1 MNQKIKLTKYEYKNR
16 KYIMYMLFSTVIFL
30 GCAIL
35 GIQIIDINSINS
47 LPILE
52 DLNSINII
60 IGIIAIP
67 SCLLYYYMY
76 KNNEFFILTLS
87 YISILIEY
95 LYVNF
100 INNNSVLIEQLI
112 TFTFVFRVFLLTIAI
127 LNESKYANRIVT
139 NKKRYIILAAVIN
152 IIGVFIE
159 VKFNVND
166 ILISNSRVLWNI
178 FQYGILIYYFILLVL
193 LSIRCV
199 RKNIFIYT
207 IFITTISIFTIRRLF
222 YFNIFLK
229 YSDKILEYNKTLTF
243 IAYCILLIGLY
254 IEVIR
259 RIEES
264 IRLNNKV
271 SDFNELK
278 IKYKEIK
285 EIEKAKSQFFA
296 NLSHEIK
303 TPINIIYSCIQLLE
317 VNKINGEKAL
327 SDAYNKYDN
336 TLKQNCYRLLRL
348 VNNLVD
354 MTKIDSG
361 YMKLIFINCEIV
373 SLVED
378 ITLSIIPYVES
389 KNINIV
395 FDTYIEELEIRC
407 DPESMERVILNL
419 LSNAIKF
426 TNNDGNISV
435 IVEADDKYVFI
446 RVKDDGIGISKDIR
460 EDIFNR
466 FVQEDKSLNRKNE
479 GSGIGLALVKSLVE
493 LHDGEVYLEDVSEG
507 SEFVV
512 KLPNIKINEEVNNHN
527 RVMDVESKPL
537 VQKINIEFS
546 DIYELYW
553 YYERNC
559 IPKKLEIQF
568 LFLKFSKIK

>member
-139 NKKRYIILAAVIN
+139 NKRKYIVLAAVIN

-222 YFNIFLK
+222 YFNMFLK

-546 DIYELYW
+546 DIYELY
-553 YYERNC
+553 
-559 IPKKLEIQF
+559 
-568 LFLKFSKIK
+568 

>member
-1 MNQKIKLTKYEYKNR
+1 MILKSEQMDYRDKNR
-16 KYIMYMLFSTVIFL
+16 KHIMYMLFTTIIFL

-35 GIQIIDINSINS
+35 GIQIIDINSING

-52 DLNSINII
+52 DLNSINIV

-67 SCLLYYYMY
+67 TCILYYYMY
-76 KNNEFFILTLS
+76 RNNEFFILTLS
-87 YISILIEY
+87 YVSILIEY
-95 LYVNF
+95 IYVNF
-100 INNNSVLIEQLI
+100 INSYNVLTQHLI

-127 LNESKYANRIVT
+127 FNEGKYANKILKNKRIS
-139 NKKRYIILAAVIN
+139 IILAMIIN
-152 IIGVFIE
+152 FVVTFIE
-159 VKFNVND
+159 VKFNVNY
-166 ILISNSRVLWNI
+166 ILISNNKILWNI
-178 FQYGILIYYFILLVL
+178 FQGSILIYYFILLIL
-193 LSIRCV
+193 LSIRCI
-199 RKNIFIYT
+199 RKNKFIYT
-207 IFITTISIFTIRRLF
+207 IFITTISIFTIRRI
-222 YFNIFLK
+222 FNFDIFFK
-229 YSDKILEYNKTLTF
+229 YSDKILEYNKMLTL
-243 IAYCILLIGLY
+243 IAYTILLIGLY

-259 RIEES
+259 KIEES
-264 IRLNNKV
+264 ISLNNKV
-271 SDFNELK
+271 SGFDELK

-303 TPINIIYSCIQLLE
+303 TPINIIYSCIQLLDI
-317 VNKINGEKAL
+317 NKKNGEKSL
-327 SDAYNKYDN
+327 SDAYNKYEH

-378 ITLSIIPYVES
+378 ITLSIVPYVES

-395 FDTYIEELEIRC
+395 FDTYIEELKIRC

-426 TNNDGNISV
+426 TDNNGNISV
-435 IVEADDKYVFI
+435 FIEADEKYVFI
-446 RVKDDGIGISKDIR
+446 RVKDDGIGISEDIR
-460 EDIFNR
+460 EEIFNR
-466 FVQEDKSLNRKNE
+466 FVQEDKSFNRKKE

-493 LHDGEVYLEDVSEG
+493 LHDGEVYLEKVSKG

-512 KLPNIKINEEVNNHN
+512 KLPNIKIDEELDVYNK
-527 RVMDVESKPL
+527 VMDAESKPL

-546 DIYELYW
+546 DIYELY
-553 YYERNC
+553 
-559 IPKKLEIQF
+559 
-568 LFLKFSKIK
+568 

>member
-1 MNQKIKLTKYEYKNR
+1 MILKSEQMDYRDKNR
-16 KYIMYMLFSTVIFL
+16 KHIMYMLFTTIIFL

-35 GIQIIDINSINS
+35 GIQIIEINSINS

-52 DLNSINII
+52 DLNSINIV

-67 SCLLYYYMY
+67 TCILYYYMY
-76 KNNEFFILTLS
+76 RNNEFFILTLS
-87 YISILIEY
+87 YVSILIEY
-95 LYVNF
+95 IYVNF
-100 INNNSVLIEQLI
+100 INSYNVLTQHLI

-127 LNESKYANRIVT
+127 FNEGKYANKILKNKRIS
-139 NKKRYIILAAVIN
+139 IILAMIIN
-152 IIGVFIE
+152 FVVTFIE
-159 VKFNVND
+159 VKFNVNY
-166 ILISNSRVLWNI
+166 ILISNNKILWNI
-178 FQYGILIYYFILLVL
+178 FQGSILIYYFILLIL
-193 LSIRCV
+193 LSIRCI
-199 RKNIFIYT
+199 RKNKFIYT
-207 IFITTISIFTIRRLF
+207 IFITTISIFTIRRI
-222 YFNIFLK
+222 FNFDIFFK
-229 YSDKILEYNKTLTF
+229 YSDKILEYNKMLTL
-243 IAYCILLIGLY
+243 IAYTILLIGLY

-259 RIEES
+259 KIEES
-264 IRLNNKV
+264 ISLNNKV
-271 SDFNELK
+271 SGFDELK

-303 TPINIIYSCIQLLE
+303 TPINIIYSCIQLLDI
-317 VNKINGEKAL
+317 NKKNGEKSL
-327 SDAYNKYDN
+327 SDAYNKYEH

-378 ITLSIIPYVES
+378 ITLSIVPYVES

-395 FDTYIEELEIRC
+395 FDTYIEELKIRC

-426 TNNDGNISV
+426 TDNNGNISV
-435 IVEADDKYVFI
+435 FIEADEKYVFI
-446 RVKDDGIGISKDIR
+446 RVKDDGIGISEDIR
-460 EDIFNR
+460 EEIFNR
-466 FVQEDKSLNRKNE
+466 FVQEDKSFNRKKE

-493 LHDGEVYLEDVSEG
+493 LHDGEVYLEKVSKG

-512 KLPNIKINEEVNNHN
+512 KLPNIKIDEELDVYNK
-527 RVMDVESKPL
+527 VMDAESKPL
-537 VQKINIEFS
+537 VQKIHIEFS
-546 DIYELYW
+546 DIYELY
-553 YYERNC
+553 
-559 IPKKLEIQF
+559 
-568 LFLKFSKIK
+568 

>member
-1 MNQKIKLTKYEYKNR
+1 MSLKSEQMDYRDKNR
-16 KYIMYMLFSTVIFL
+16 KYIMYMLFTTIIFL

-52 DLNSINII
+52 DLNSINIV

-67 SCLLYYYMY
+67 TCILYYYMY
-76 KNNEFFILTLS
+76 RNNEFFILTLS
-87 YISILIEY
+87 YVSILIEY
-95 LYVNF
+95 IYVNF
-100 INNNSVLIEQLI
+100 INSYNVVIQHLI
-112 TFTFVFRVFLLTIAI
+112 TFTFVFRIFLLTIAI
-127 LNESKYANRIVT
+127 FNEGKYANKILKNKRIS
-139 NKKRYIILAAVIN
+139 IILAMIIN
-152 IIGVFIE
+152 FVVTFIE
-159 VKFNVND
+159 VKFNVNY
-166 ILISNSRVLWNI
+166 ILISNNKILWNI
-178 FQYGILIYYFILLVL
+178 LQGSILIYYFILLIL
-193 LSIRCV
+193 LSIRCIQ
-199 RKNIFIYT
+199 KNKFIYT
-207 IFITTISIFTIRRLF
+207 IFITTISIFTIRRI
-222 YFNIFLK
+222 FNFDIFFK
-229 YSDKILEYNKTLTF
+229 YSDKILEYNKMLTL
-243 IAYCILLIGLY
+243 IAYTILLIGLY

-259 RIEES
+259 KIEES
-264 IRLNNKV
+264 ISLNNKV
-271 SDFNELK
+271 SGFDELK

-303 TPINIIYSCIQLLE
+303 TPINIIYSCIQLLDI
-317 VNKINGEKAL
+317 NKKNGEKSL
-327 SDAYNKYDN
+327 SDAYNKYEH

-378 ITLSIIPYVES
+378 ITLSIVPYVES

-395 FDTYIEELEIRC
+395 FDTYIEELKIRC

-426 TNNDGNISV
+426 TDNNGNISV
-435 IVEADDKYVFI
+435 FIEADEKYVFI
-446 RVKDDGIGISKDIR
+446 RVKDDGIGISEDIR
-460 EDIFNR
+460 EEIFNR
-466 FVQEDKSLNRKNE
+466 FVQEDKSFNRKKE

-493 LHDGEVYLEDVSEG
+493 LHDGEVYLEKVSKG

-512 KLPNIKINEEVNNHN
+512 KLPNIKIHEELNVYNK
-527 RVMDVESKPL
+527 VMDAESKPL
-537 VQKINIEFS
+537 VQKIHIEFS
-546 DIYELYW
+546 DIYELY
-553 YYERNC
+553 
-559 IPKKLEIQF
+559 
-568 LFLKFSKIK
+568 

>member
-1 MNQKIKLTKYEYKNR
+1 MILKSEQMDYRDKNR
-16 KYIMYMLFSTVIFL
+16 KHIMYMLFTTIIFL

-52 DLNSINII
+52 DLNSINIV

-67 SCLLYYYMY
+67 TCILYYYMY
-76 KNNEFFILTLS
+76 RNNEFFILTLS
-87 YISILIEY
+87 YVSILIEY
-95 LYVNF
+95 IYVNF
-100 INNNSVLIEQLI
+100 INSYNVLIQHLI

-127 LNESKYANRIVT
+127 FNEGKYANKILKNKRIS
-139 NKKRYIILAAVIN
+139 IILAMIIN
-152 IIGVFIE
+152 FVVTFIE
-159 VKFNVND
+159 VKFNVNY
-166 ILISNSRVLWNI
+166 ILISNNKILWNI
-178 FQYGILIYYFILLVL
+178 MQGSVLIYYFILLIL
-193 LSIRCV
+193 LSIRCI
-199 RKNIFIYT
+199 RKNKFIYT
-207 IFITTISIFTIRRLF
+207 IFITTISIFTIRRIF
-222 YFNIFLK
+222 YFDIFFK
-229 YSDKILEYNKTLTF
+229 YSDKILEYNKMLTL
-243 IAYCILLIGLY
+243 IAYTILLIGLY

-259 RIEES
+259 KIQES
-264 IRLNNKV
+264 ISLNNKV
-271 SDFNELK
+271 SGFDELK

-303 TPINIIYSCIQLLE
+303 TPINIIYSCIQLLDI
-317 VNKINGEKAL
+317 NKKNGEKSL
-327 SDAYNKYDN
+327 SDAYNKYEH

-378 ITLSIIPYVES
+378 ITLSIVPYVES

-395 FDTYIEELEIRC
+395 FDTYIEELKIRC

-426 TNNDGNISV
+426 TDNNGNISV
-435 IVEADDKYVFI
+435 FIEADEKYVFI
-446 RVKDDGIGISKDIR
+446 RVKDDGIGISEDIR
-460 EDIFNR
+460 EEIFNR
-466 FVQEDKSLNRKNE
+466 FVQEDKSFNRKKE

-493 LHDGEVYLEDVSEG
+493 LHDGEVYLEKVSKG

-512 KLPNIKINEEVNNHN
+512 KLPNIKIDEELDVYNK
-527 RVMDVESKPL
+527 VMDAESKPL
-537 VQKINIEFS
+537 VQKIHIEFS
-546 DIYELYW
+546 DIYELY
-553 YYERNC
+553 
-559 IPKKLEIQF
+559 
-568 LFLKFSKIK
+568 

>member
-1 MNQKIKLTKYEYKNR
+1 MSLKSEQMDYRDKNR
-16 KYIMYMLFSTVIFL
+16 KYIMYMLFTTIIFL

-52 DLNSINII
+52 DLNSINIV

-67 SCLLYYYMY
+67 TCILYYYMY
-76 KNNEFFILTLS
+76 RNNEFFILTLS
-87 YISILIEY
+87 YVSILIEY
-95 LYVNF
+95 IYVNF
-100 INNNSVLIEQLI
+100 INSYNVVIQHLI

-127 LNESKYANRIVT
+127 FNEGKYANKILKNKRIS
-139 NKKRYIILAAVIN
+139 IILAMIIN
-152 IIGVFIE
+152 FVVTFIE
-159 VKFNVND
+159 VKFNVNY
-166 ILISNSRVLWNI
+166 ILISNNKILWNI
-178 FQYGILIYYFILLVL
+178 LQGSILIYYFILLIL
-193 LSIRCV
+193 LSIRCI
-199 RKNIFIYT
+199 RKNKFIYT
-207 IFITTISIFTIRRLF
+207 IFITTISIFTIRRIF
-222 YFNIFLK
+222 YFDIFFK
-229 YSDKILEYNKTLTF
+229 YSDKILEYNKMLTL
-243 IAYCILLIGLY
+243 IAYTILLIGLY

-259 RIEES
+259 KIQES
-264 IRLNNKV
+264 ISLNNKV
-271 SDFNELK
+271 SGFDELK

-303 TPINIIYSCIQLLE
+303 TPINIIYSCIQLLDI
-317 VNKINGEKAL
+317 NKKNGEKSL
-327 SDAYNKYDN
+327 SDAYNKYEH

-378 ITLSIIPYVES
+378 ITLSIVPYVES

-395 FDTYIEELEIRC
+395 FDTYIEELKIRC

-426 TNNDGNISV
+426 TDNNGNISV
-435 IVEADDKYVFI
+435 FIEADEKYVFI
-446 RVKDDGIGISKDIR
+446 RVKDDGIGISEDIR
-460 EDIFNR
+460 EEIFNR
-466 FVQEDKSLNRKNE
+466 FVQEDKSFNRKKE

-493 LHDGEVYLEDVSEG
+493 LHDGEVYLEKVSKG

-512 KLPNIKINEEVNNHN
+512 KLPNIKIHEELDVYNK
-527 RVMDVESKPL
+527 VMDAESKPL
-537 VQKINIEFS
+537 VQKIHIEFS
-546 DIYELYW
+546 DIYELY
-553 YYERNC
+553 
-559 IPKKLEIQF
+559 
-568 LFLKFSKIK
+568 

>member
-1 MNQKIKLTKYEYKNR
+1 MILKSEQMDYRDKNR
-16 KYIMYMLFSTVIFL
+16 KHIMYMLFTTIIFL

-52 DLNSINII
+52 DLNSINIV

-67 SCLLYYYMY
+67 TCILYYYMY
-76 KNNEFFILTLS
+76 RNNEFFILTLS
-87 YISILIEY
+87 YVSILIEY
-95 LYVNF
+95 IYVNF
-100 INNNSVLIEQLI
+100 INSYNVLTQHLI

-127 LNESKYANRIVT
+127 FNEGKYANKILKNKRIS
-139 NKKRYIILAAVIN
+139 IILAMIIN
-152 IIGVFIE
+152 FVVTFIE
-159 VKFNVND
+159 VKFNVNY
-166 ILISNSRVLWNI
+166 ILISNNKILWNI
-178 FQYGILIYYFILLVL
+178 FQGSILIYYFILLIL
-193 LSIRCV
+193 LSIRCI
-199 RKNIFIYT
+199 RKNKFIYT
-207 IFITTISIFTIRRLF
+207 IFITTISIFTIRRIF
-222 YFNIFLK
+222 YFDIFFK
-229 YSDKILEYNKTLTF
+229 YSDKILEYNKMLTL
-243 IAYCILLIGLY
+243 IAYTILLIGLY

-259 RIEES
+259 KIEES
-264 IRLNNKV
+264 ISLNNKV
-271 SDFNELK
+271 SGFDELK

-303 TPINIIYSCIQLLE
+303 TPINIIYSCIKLLDI
-317 VNKINGEKAL
+317 NKKNGEKSL
-327 SDAYNKYDN
+327 SDAYNKYEH

-378 ITLSIIPYVES
+378 ITLSIVPYVES

-395 FDTYIEELEIRC
+395 FDTYIEELKIRC

-426 TNNDGNISV
+426 TDNNGNISV
-435 IVEADDKYVFI
+435 FIEADEKYVFI
-446 RVKDDGIGISKDIR
+446 RVKDDGIGISEDIR
-460 EDIFNR
+460 EEIFNR
-466 FVQEDKSLNRKNE
+466 FVQEDKSFNRKKE

-493 LHDGEVYLEDVSEG
+493 LHDGEVYLEKVSKG

-512 KLPNIKINEEVNNHN
+512 KLPNIKIDEELDVYNK
-527 RVMDVESKPL
+527 VMDAESKPL
-537 VQKINIEFS
+537 VQKIHIEFS
-546 DIYELYW
+546 DIYELY
-553 YYERNC
+553 
-559 IPKKLEIQF
+559 
-568 LFLKFSKIK
+568 

>member
-1 MNQKIKLTKYEYKNR
+1 MILKSEQMDYRDKNR
-16 KYIMYMLFSTVIFL
+16 KHIMYMLFTTIIFL

-52 DLNSINII
+52 DLNSINIV

-67 SCLLYYYMY
+67 TCILYYYMY
-76 KNNEFFILTLS
+76 RNNEFFILTLS
-87 YISILIEY
+87 YVSILIEY
-95 LYVNF
+95 IYVNF
-100 INNNSVLIEQLI
+100 INSYNVLIQHLI

-127 LNESKYANRIVT
+127 FNEGKYANKILKNKRIS
-139 NKKRYIILAAVIN
+139 IILAMIIN
-152 IIGVFIE
+152 FVVTFIE
-159 VKFNVND
+159 VKFNVNY
-166 ILISNSRVLWNI
+166 ILISNNKILWNI
-178 FQYGILIYYFILLVL
+178 LQGSILIYYFILLIL
-193 LSIRCV
+193 LSIRCI
-199 RKNIFIYT
+199 RKNKFIYT
-207 IFITTISIFTIRRLF
+207 IFITTISIFTIRRIF
-222 YFNIFLK
+222 YFDIFFK
-229 YSDKILEYNKTLTF
+229 YSDKILEYNKMLTL
-243 IAYCILLIGLY
+243 IAYTILLIGLY

-259 RIEES
+259 KIQES
-264 IRLNNKV
+264 ISLNNKV
-271 SDFNELK
+271 SGFDELK

-303 TPINIIYSCIQLLE
+303 TPINIIYSCIQLLDI
-317 VNKINGEKAL
+317 NKKNGEKSL
-327 SDAYNKYDN
+327 SDAYNKYEH

-378 ITLSIIPYVES
+378 ITLSIVPYVES

-395 FDTYIEELEIRC
+395 FDTYIEELKIRC

-426 TNNDGNISV
+426 TDNNGNISV
-435 IVEADDKYVFI
+435 FIEADEKYVFI
-446 RVKDDGIGISKDIR
+446 RVKDDGIGISEDIR
-460 EDIFNR
+460 EEIFNR
-466 FVQEDKSLNRKNE
+466 FVQEDKSFNRKKE

-493 LHDGEVYLEDVSEG
+493 LHDGEVYLEKVSKG

-512 KLPNIKINEEVNNHN
+512 KLPNIKIDEELDVYNK
-527 RVMDVESKPL
+527 VMDAESKAL
-537 VQKINIEFS
+537 VQKIHIEFS
-546 DIYELYW
+546 DIYELY
-553 YYERNC
+553 
-559 IPKKLEIQF
+559 
-568 LFLKFSKIK
+568 

>member
-1 MNQKIKLTKYEYKNR
+1 MILKSEQMDYRDKNR
-16 KYIMYMLFSTVIFL
+16 KYIMYMLFTTIIFL

-52 DLNSINII
+52 DLNSINIV

-67 SCLLYYYMY
+67 TCILYYYMY
-76 KNNEFFILTLS
+76 RNNEFFILTLS
-87 YISILIEY
+87 YVSILIEY
-95 LYVNF
+95 IYVNF
-100 INNNSVLIEQLI
+100 INSYNVVIQHLI
-112 TFTFVFRVFLLTIAI
+112 TFTFVFRIFLLTIAI
-127 LNESKYANRIVT
+127 FNEGKYANKILKNKRIS
-139 NKKRYIILAAVIN
+139 IILAMIINFVIA
-152 IIGVFIE
+152 FIE
-159 VKFNVND
+159 VKFNVNY
-166 ILISNSRVLWNI
+166 ILISNNKILWNI
-178 FQYGILIYYFILLVL
+178 LQGSILIYYFILLIL
-193 LSIRCV
+193 LSIRCIQ
-199 RKNIFIYT
+199 KNKFIYT
-207 IFITTISIFTIRRLF
+207 IFITTISIFTIRRIF
-222 YFNIFLK
+222 YFDIFFK
-229 YSDKILEYNKTLTF
+229 YSDKILEYNKMLTL
-243 IAYCILLIGLY
+243 IAYTILLIGLY

-259 RIEES
+259 KIEES
-264 IRLNNKV
+264 ISLNNKV
-271 SDFNELK
+271 SGFDELK

-303 TPINIIYSCIQLLE
+303 TPINIIYSCIQLLDI
-317 VNKINGEKAL
+317 NKKNGEKSL
-327 SDAYNKYDN
+327 SDAYNKYEH

-378 ITLSIIPYVES
+378 ITLSIVPYVES

-395 FDTYIEELEIRC
+395 FDTYIEELKIRC

-426 TNNDGNISV
+426 TDNNGNISV
-435 IVEADDKYVFI
+435 FIEADEKYVFI
-446 RVKDDGIGISKDIR
+446 RVKDDGIGISEDIR
-460 EDIFNR
+460 EEIFNR
-466 FVQEDKSLNRKNE
+466 FVQEDKSFNRKKE

-493 LHDGEVYLEDVSEG
+493 LHDGEVYLEKVSKG

-512 KLPNIKINEEVNNHN
+512 KLPNIKIDEELDVYNK
-527 RVMDVESKPL
+527 VMDAESKPL
-537 VQKINIEFS
+537 VQKIHIEFS
-546 DIYELYW
+546 DIYELY
-553 YYERNC
+553 
-559 IPKKLEIQF
+559 
-568 LFLKFSKIK
+568 

>member
-47 LPILE
+47 LPILN

-60 IGIIAIP
+60 VGIIAIP

-95 LYVNF
+95 IYVNF
-100 INNNSVLIEQLI
+100 INNNSVLIEKLI

-139 NKKRYIILAAVIN
+139 NKRKYIVLAAVIN

-159 VKFNVND
+159 VNFNVNN
-166 ILISNSRVLWNI
+166 ILISNGKVLWNI
-178 FQYGILIYYFILLVL
+178 FQCGILIYYFILLVL

-222 YFNIFLK
+222 YFNMFLK

-259 RIEES
+259 RIKEG
-264 IRLNNKV
+264 IKLNNKV
-271 SDFNELK
+271 SCFDELK

-327 SDAYNKYDN
+327 SDDYNKYDN

-426 TNNDGNISV
+426 TNKDGNISV
-435 IVEADDKYVFI
+435 IVEADDKYLFI

-460 EDIFNR
+460 EDIFSR

-546 DIYELYW
+546 DIYELY
-553 YYERNC
+553 
-559 IPKKLEIQF
+559 
-568 LFLKFSKIK
+568 

>member
-1 MNQKIKLTKYEYKNR
+1 MILKSEQMDYRDKNR
-16 KYIMYMLFSTVIFL
+16 KHIMYMLFTTIIFL

-52 DLNSINII
+52 DLNSINIV

-67 SCLLYYYMY
+67 TCILYYYMY
-76 KNNEFFILTLS
+76 RNNEFFILTLS
-87 YISILIEY
+87 YVSILIEY
-95 LYVNF
+95 IYVNF
-100 INNNSVLIEQLI
+100 INSYNVLTQHLI

-127 LNESKYANRIVT
+127 FNEGKYANKILKNKRIS
-139 NKKRYIILAAVIN
+139 IILAMIIN
-152 IIGVFIE
+152 FVVTFIE
-159 VKFNVND
+159 VKFNVNY
-166 ILISNSRVLWNI
+166 ILISNNKILWNI
-178 FQYGILIYYFILLVL
+178 LQGSILIYYFILLIL
-193 LSIRCV
+193 LSIRCI
-199 RKNIFIYT
+199 RKNKFIYT
-207 IFITTISIFTIRRLF
+207 IFITTISIFTIRRI
-222 YFNIFLK
+222 FNFDIFFK
-229 YSDKILEYNKTLTF
+229 YSDKILEYNKMLTL
-243 IAYCILLIGLY
+243 IAYTILLIGLY

-259 RIEES
+259 KIEES
-264 IRLNNKV
+264 ISLNNKV
-271 SDFNELK
+271 SGFDELK

-303 TPINIIYSCIQLLE
+303 TPINIIYSCIQLLDI
-317 VNKINGEKAL
+317 NKKNGEKSL
-327 SDAYNKYDN
+327 SDAYNKYEH

-378 ITLSIIPYVES
+378 ITLSIVPYVES

-395 FDTYIEELEIRC
+395 FDTYIEELKIRC

-426 TNNDGNISV
+426 TDNNGNISV
-435 IVEADDKYVFI
+435 FIEADEKYVFI
-446 RVKDDGIGISKDIR
+446 RVKDDGIGISEDIR
-460 EDIFNR
+460 EEIFNR
-466 FVQEDKSLNRKNE
+466 FVQEDKSFNRKKE

-493 LHDGEVYLEDVSEG
+493 LHDGEVYLEKVSKG

-512 KLPNIKINEEVNNHN
+512 KLPNIKIDEELDVYNK
-527 RVMDVESKPL
+527 VMDAESKPL

-546 DIYELYW
+546 DIYELY
-553 YYERNC
+553 
-559 IPKKLEIQF
+559 
-568 LFLKFSKIK
+568 

>member
-1 MNQKIKLTKYEYKNR
+1 MILKSEQMDYRDKNR
-16 KYIMYMLFSTVIFL
+16 KHIMYMLFTTIIFL

-52 DLNSINII
+52 DLNSINIV

-67 SCLLYYYMY
+67 TCILYYYMY
-76 KNNEFFILTLS
+76 RNNEFFILTLS
-87 YISILIEY
+87 YVSILIEY
-95 LYVNF
+95 IYVNF
-100 INNNSVLIEQLI
+100 INSYNVLTQHLI

-127 LNESKYANRIVT
+127 FNEGKYANKILKNKRIS
-139 NKKRYIILAAVIN
+139 IILAMIIN
-152 IIGVFIE
+152 FVVTFIE
-159 VKFNVND
+159 VKFNVNY
-166 ILISNSRVLWNI
+166 ILISNNKILWNI
-178 FQYGILIYYFILLVL
+178 LQGSVLIYYFILLIL
-193 LSIRCV
+193 LSIRCI
-199 RKNIFIYT
+199 RKNKFIYT
-207 IFITTISIFTIRRLF
+207 IFITTISIFTIRRIF
-222 YFNIFLK
+222 YFDIFFK
-229 YSDKILEYNKTLTF
+229 YSDKILEYNKMLTL
-243 IAYCILLIGLY
+243 IAYTILLIGLY

-259 RIEES
+259 KIEES
-264 IRLNNKV
+264 ISLNNKV
-271 SDFNELK
+271 SGFDELK

-303 TPINIIYSCIQLLE
+303 TPINIIYSCIQLLDI
-317 VNKINGEKAL
+317 NKKNGEKSL
-327 SDAYNKYDN
+327 SDAYNKYEH

-378 ITLSIIPYVES
+378 ITLSIVPYVES

-395 FDTYIEELEIRC
+395 FDTYIEELKIRC

-426 TNNDGNISV
+426 TDNNGNISV
-435 IVEADDKYVFI
+435 FIEADEKYVFI
-446 RVKDDGIGISKDIR
+446 RVKDDGIGISEDIR
-460 EDIFNR
+460 EEIFNR
-466 FVQEDKSLNRKNE
+466 FVQEDKSFNRKKE

-493 LHDGEVYLEDVSEG
+493 LHDGEVYLEKVSKG

-512 KLPNIKINEEVNNHN
+512 KLPNIKIDEELDVYNK
-527 RVMDVESKPL
+527 VMDAESKPL

-546 DIYELYW
+546 DIYELY
-553 YYERNC
+553 
-559 IPKKLEIQF
+559 
-568 LFLKFSKIK
+568 

>member
-16 KYIMYMLFSTVIFL
+16 KYIIYMLFSTVIFL

-47 LPILE
+47 LPILN

-60 IGIIAIP
+60 VGIIAIP

-546 DIYELYW
+546 DIYELY
-553 YYERNC
+553 
-559 IPKKLEIQF
+559 
-568 LFLKFSKIK
+568 

>member
-47 LPILE
+47 LPILN

-546 DIYELYW
+546 DIYELY
-553 YYERNC
+553 
-559 IPKKLEIQF
+559 
-568 LFLKFSKIK
+568 

>member
-47 LPILE
+47 LPILN

-60 IGIIAIP
+60 VGIIAIP

-139 NKKRYIILAAVIN
+139 NKRKYIVLAAVIN

-222 YFNIFLK
+222 YFNMFLK

-546 DIYELYW
+546 DIYELY
-553 YYERNC
+553 
-559 IPKKLEIQF
+559 
-568 LFLKFSKIK
+568 

>member
-1 MNQKIKLTKYEYKNR
+1 MILKSEQMDYRDKNR
-16 KYIMYMLFSTVIFL
+16 KHIMYMLFTTIIFL

-52 DLNSINII
+52 DLNSINIV

-67 SCLLYYYMY
+67 TCILYYYMY
-76 KNNEFFILTLS
+76 RNNEFFILTLS
-87 YISILIEY
+87 YVSILIEY
-95 LYVNF
+95 IYVNF
-100 INNNSVLIEQLI
+100 INSYNVLTQHLI

-127 LNESKYANRIVT
+127 FNEGKYANKILKNKRIS
-139 NKKRYIILAAVIN
+139 IILAMIIN
-152 IIGVFIE
+152 FVVTFIE
-159 VKFNVND
+159 VKFNVNY
-166 ILISNSRVLWNI
+166 ILISNNKILWNI
-178 FQYGILIYYFILLVL
+178 FQGSILIYYFILLIL
-193 LSIRCV
+193 LSIRCI
-199 RKNIFIYT
+199 RKNKFIYT
-207 IFITTISIFTIRRLF
+207 IFITTISIFTIRRI
-222 YFNIFLK
+222 FNFDIFFK
-229 YSDKILEYNKTLTF
+229 YSDKILEYNKMLTL
-243 IAYCILLIGLY
+243 IAYTILLIGLY

-259 RIEES
+259 KIEES
-264 IRLNNKV
+264 ISLNNKV
-271 SDFNELK
+271 SGFDELK

-303 TPINIIYSCIQLLE
+303 TPINIIYSCIQLLDI
-317 VNKINGEKAL
+317 NKKNGEKSL
-327 SDAYNKYDN
+327 SDAYNKYEH

-378 ITLSIIPYVES
+378 ITLSIVPYVES

-395 FDTYIEELEIRC
+395 FDTYIEELKIRC

-426 TNNDGNISV
+426 TDNNGNISV
-435 IVEADDKYVFI
+435 FIEADEKYVFI
-446 RVKDDGIGISKDIR
+446 RVKDDGIGISEDIR
-460 EDIFNR
+460 EEIFNK
-466 FVQEDKSLNRKNE
+466 FVQEDKSFNRKKE

-493 LHDGEVYLEDVSEG
+493 LHDGEVYLEKVSKG

-512 KLPNIKINEEVNNHN
+512 KLPNIKIDEELDVYNK
-527 RVMDVESKPL
+527 VMDAESKPL

-546 DIYELYW
+546 DIYELY
-553 YYERNC
+553 
-559 IPKKLEIQF
+559 
-568 LFLKFSKIK
+568 

>member
-1 MNQKIKLTKYEYKNR
+1 MNQKIKLTKYEDKNR

-95 LYVNF
+95 IYVNF

-139 NKKRYIILAAVIN
+139 NKRKYIVLAAVIN

-166 ILISNSRVLWNI
+166 ILISNSRILWNI

-222 YFNIFLK
+222 YFNMFLK

-546 DIYELYW
+546 DIYELY
-553 YYERNC
+553 
-559 IPKKLEIQF
+559 
-568 LFLKFSKIK
+568 

>member
-139 NKKRYIILAAVIN
+139 NKRKYIVLAAVIN

-166 ILISNSRVLWNI
+166 ILICNCKVLWNI
-178 FQYGILIYYFILLVL
+178 FQCGILIYYFILLVL

-546 DIYELYW
+546 DIYELY
-553 YYERNC
+553 
-559 IPKKLEIQF
+559 
-568 LFLKFSKIK
+568 

>member
-1 MNQKIKLTKYEYKNR
+1 MILKSEQMDYRDKNR
-16 KYIMYMLFSTVIFL
+16 KHIMYMLFTTIIFL

-35 GIQIIDINSINS
+35 GIQIIDINSING

-52 DLNSINII
+52 DLNSINIV

-67 SCLLYYYMY
+67 TCILYYYMY
-76 KNNEFFILTLS
+76 RNNEFFILTLS
-87 YISILIEY
+87 YVSILIEY
-95 LYVNF
+95 IYVNF
-100 INNNSVLIEQLI
+100 INSYNVLTQHLI

-127 LNESKYANRIVT
+127 FNEGKYANKILKNKRIS
-139 NKKRYIILAAVIN
+139 IILAMIINFVIT
-152 IIGVFIE
+152 FIE
-159 VKFNVND
+159 VKFNVNY
-166 ILISNSRVLWNI
+166 ILISNNKILWNI
-178 FQYGILIYYFILLVL
+178 FQGSILIYYFILLIL
-193 LSIRCV
+193 LSIRCI
-199 RKNIFIYT
+199 RKNKFIYT
-207 IFITTISIFTIRRLF
+207 IFITTISIFTIRRI
-222 YFNIFLK
+222 FNFDIFFK
-229 YSDKILEYNKTLTF
+229 YSDKILEYNKMLTL
-243 IAYCILLIGLY
+243 IAYTILLIGLY

-259 RIEES
+259 KIEES
-264 IRLNNKV
+264 ISLNNKV
-271 SDFNELK
+271 SGFDELK

-303 TPINIIYSCIQLLE
+303 TPINIIYSCIQLLDI
-317 VNKINGEKAL
+317 NKKNGEKSL
-327 SDAYNKYDN
+327 SDAYNKYEH

-378 ITLSIIPYVES
+378 ITLSIVPYVES

-395 FDTYIEELEIRC
+395 FDTYIEELKIRC

-426 TNNDGNISV
+426 TDNNGNISV
-435 IVEADDKYVFI
+435 FIEADEKYVFI
-446 RVKDDGIGISKDIR
+446 RVKDDGIGISEDIR
-460 EDIFNR
+460 EEIFNR
-466 FVQEDKSLNRKNE
+466 FVQEDKSFNRKKE

-493 LHDGEVYLEDVSEG
+493 LHDGEVYLEKVSKG

-512 KLPNIKINEEVNNHN
+512 KLPNIKIDEELDVYNK
-527 RVMDVESKPL
+527 VMDAESKPL
-537 VQKINIEFS
+537 VQKIHIEFS
-546 DIYELYW
+546 DIYELY
-553 YYERNC
+553 
-559 IPKKLEIQF
+559 
-568 LFLKFSKIK
+568 

>member
-1 MNQKIKLTKYEYKNR
+1 MNQKIKLTKYEYKNK
-16 KYIMYMLFSTVIFL
+16 KYSMYMLFSTVIFL
-30 GCAIL
+30 GVAIL

-127 LNESKYANRIVT
+127 LNESKYANRIVR
-139 NKKRYIILAAVIN
+139 NKKKYIILAAVIN

-159 VKFNVND
+159 INFNVND
-166 ILISNSRVLWNI
+166 ILICNCKVLWNI
-178 FQYGILIYYFILLVL
+178 FQCGILIYYFILLVL

-222 YFNIFLK
+222 YCNIFLK
-229 YSDKILEYNKTLTF
+229 YSDKILEYNKSLTF
-243 IAYCILLIGLY
+243 IAYCVLLIGLY
-254 IEVIR
+254 VEVVR

-264 IRLNNKV
+264 IRLNNEV
-271 SDFNELK
+271 SGFNKLK

-285 EIEKAKSQFFA
+285 AIEKAKSQFFA

-317 VNKINGEKAL
+317 VNKTNGEKAL

-361 YMKLIFINCEIV
+361 YMKLIFVNCEIV

-407 DPESMERVILNL
+407 DPESIERVILNL

-426 TNNDGNISV
+426 TNNNGNISV
-435 IVEADDKYVFI
+435 IVESDDKYVFI

-479 GSGIGLALVKSLVE
+479 GSGIGLSLVKSLVE
-493 LHDGEVYLEDVSEG
+493 LHDGEVYLEEVSEG

-512 KLPNIKINEEVNNHN
+512 KLPNIKINEEVKNHS
-527 RVMDVESKPL
+527 RVIDVESKPL

-546 DIYELYW
+546 DIYELY
-553 YYERNC
+553 
-559 IPKKLEIQF
+559 
-568 LFLKFSKIK
+568 